1 MFFTLTH
8 DQVQFHYGSKHWQ
21 YSFNEIVELGLL
33 KKKKSYFLENGAFI
47 AITAIAYYCMVF
59 SNLMYLYYIVPT
71 LLAYTIIIIFRFHG
85 NIDIEYY
92 VIVKD
97 VYQKEIRVKIKNL
110 DRPAIGKQIDQ
121 YLDLEFDRSLQQQ
134 NLNT

>member
-1 MFFTLTH
+1 MFFTITH
-8 DQVQFHYGSKHWQ
+8 DLVQFHYGSKRWQ

-59 SNLMYLYYIVPT
+59 SNLMELYYLVPT
-71 LLAYTIIIIFRFHG
+71 LLAYTIIIILRFHG
-85 NIDIEYY
+85 NIDVEYY

-97 VYQKEIRVKIKNL
+97 VYQKEIRVKIKNP

-121 YLDLEFDRSLQQQ
+121 YLNFEFDQSLKKP